1 MVDVISCACSNHCT
15 SLAYGKPLVTKLHVI
30 ETGFNDVVN
39 HTRDVVKHAHDVVE
53 HTRDVVKHAH
63 DVVEHTHDVVEHV
76 HGGGGF
82 DDVLK
87 HSRRREVWMLWKHSR
102 RRDASLLYVVIH
114 SYNVV
119 RVL

>member
-1 MVDVISCACSNHCT
+1 MAFFVLLYPQRMLYLLLHRRP
-15 SLAYGKPLVTKLHVI
+15 YGKPLVTKLHVI

-39 HTRDVVKHAHDVVE
+39 

-87 HSRRREVWMLWKHSR
+87 HSRRREVWILDTS
-102 RRDASLLYVVIH
+102 SLLTT
-114 SYNVV
+114 S
-119 RVL
+119 

>member
-1 MVDVISCACSNHCT
+1 MYSRAALLFSAWG
-15 SLAYGKPLVTKLHVI
+15 LARKYGKPLVTKLHVI

-39 HTRDVVKHAHDVVE
+39 

-87 HSRRREVWMLWKHSR
+87 HSRRREVWILDTS
-102 RRDASLLYVVIH
+102 SLLTT
-114 SYNVV
+114 S
-119 RVL
+119 